1 MNLLGRRALWLSLAM
16 MLIGAVVFMAWAA
29 VIQGTAGSD
38 RLCGTSGSDIFYGY
52 DGDDFIN
59 PPSTNP
65 PPNKCQDGQRGG
77 NDVMRG
83 GGGWDTI
90 YGGND

>member
-52 DGDDFIN
+52 DGDDILT
-59 PPSTNP
+59 P
-65 PPNKCQDGQRGG
+65 
-77 NDVMRG
+77 
-83 GGGWDTI
+83 I
-90 YGGND
+90 Y